1 MFALDEIPDIQHNTS
16 KKVKYQRE
24 TYCQKRGVNKE
35 KPDLGDRNIKVLA
48 KIGAYTKGVPFKKC
62 KYSL

>member
-1 MFALDEIPDIQHNTS
+1 MFAFDKIPDIQHYPCE
-16 KKVKYQRE
+16 KVKYQRE

-35 KPDLGDRNIKVLA
+35 KPDLGDRDIKAFA